1 MGHTRLIEKGTNI
14 YIYEI
19 EDCYGRQMASFDI
32 LVDEILTEDDDY
44 VDYNGTLVVEESEV
58 ENAICEYMSK
68 NYPIKYD
75 GGCYQKIK
83 IQMLWKI

>member
-32 LVDEILTEDDDY
+32 LVDEILTADDDY

-58 ENAICEYMSK
+58 ENALYEYMSRK
-68 NYPIKYD
+68 YPMVHDYMFEID
-75 GGCYQKIK
+75 D
-83 IQMLWKI
+83 

>member
-1 MGHTRLIEKGTNI
+1 MGHTKLIEKGTNI

-32 LVDEILTEDDDY
+32 LVDEILTADDEY

-58 ENAICEYMSK
+58 ENALYEYMSRK
-68 NYPIKYD
+68 YPMVHDYMFDID
-75 GGCYQKIK
+75 D
-83 IQMLWKI
+83 

>member
-1 MGHTRLIEKGTNI
+1 MGKARLIEKGTNI

-44 VDYNGTLVVEESEV
+44 VDYNGTLVVDESEV
-58 ENAICEYMSK
+58 EDAISEYMSR
-68 NYPIKYD
+68 NFPMVYGYMFDID
-75 GGCYQKIK
+75 D
-83 IQMLWKI
+83 

>member
-19 EDCYGRQMASFDI
+19 EDCYGRQMDSIDI
-32 LVDEILTEDDDY
+32 LVDEILTADDDY

-58 ENAICEYMSK
+58 ENALYEYMSR
-68 NYPIKYD
+68 NYPMIHDYMFD
-75 GGCYQKIK
+75 IEN
-83 IQMLWKI
+83 

>member
-19 EDCYGRQMASFDI
+19 EDCYGRQMDSIDI
-32 LVDEILTEDDDY
+32 LVDEILKSDDDY

-58 ENAICEYMSK
+58 ENALYEYMSR
-68 NYPIKYD
+68 NYPMVHDYMFDID
-75 GGCYQKIK
+75 D
-83 IQMLWKI
+83 

>member
-32 LVDEILTEDDDY
+32 LVDEILTDDNDY

-58 ENAICEYMSK
+58 ENALYEYMSR
-68 NYPIKYD
+68 NYPMVHDYMYD
-75 GGCYQKIK
+75 IED
-83 IQMLWKI
+83 

>member
-1 MGHTRLIEKGTNI
+1 MGKARLIEKGTNI

-58 ENAICEYMSK
+58 EDAISKYMSR
-68 NYPIKYD
+68 NFPMVHDYMFDID
-75 GGCYQKIK
+75 D
-83 IQMLWKI
+83 

>member
-1 MGHTRLIEKGTNI
+1 MGRTRLIEKGTNI

-32 LVDEILTEDDDY
+32 LVDEILTDDDDY

-58 ENAICEYMSK
+58 EDAIYEYMSR
-68 NYPIKYD
+68 NFPMVHDYMFDID
-75 GGCYQKIK
+75 D
-83 IQMLWKI
+83 